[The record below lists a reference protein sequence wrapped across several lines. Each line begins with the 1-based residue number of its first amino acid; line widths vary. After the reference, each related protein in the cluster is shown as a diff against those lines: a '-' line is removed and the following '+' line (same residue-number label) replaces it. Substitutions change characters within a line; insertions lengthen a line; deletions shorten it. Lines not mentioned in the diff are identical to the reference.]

1 MIGTTKLT
9 ILAAIVGANNQMQLS
24 LPKERMRIQIV
35 GIIRLKKLYQV
46 GQTMKKK
53 SATTSGVLILNLPNR
68 NFKKHRLK
76 DFKSKQSLLT
86 RMMGGVT
93 LRQAR
98 LIKYP
103 RVEAGA
109 NQTKLPI
116 IKLLDGRRL
125 KSKIQMFGGT
135 GKTYRLTLLL
145 R

>member
-1 MIGTTKLT
+1 MT
-9 ILAAIVGANNQMQLS
+9 ILAAIVGVNNQMQLT

-35 GIIRLKKLYQV
+35 GIIRLKKLCQV
-46 GQTMKKK
+46 GQIMKKK
-53 SATTSGVLILNLPNR
+53 SVTTSGVLILNLQNR

-76 DFKSKQSLLT
+76 DKSKQSLLT

-116 IKLLDGRRL
+116 IKLLAGRL
-125 KSKIQMFGGT
+125 KSKILMCGGT
-135 GKTYRLTLLL
+135 VKTYRLTLLL

>member
-9 ILAAIVGANNQMQLS
+9 ILAAIVGASNQMQLS

-35 GIIRLKKLYQV
+35 GIIRLKKLCQV

-76 DFKSKQSLLT
+76 DKSKQSLLT

-116 IKLLDGRRL
+116 IKLLDGRL

-135 GKTYRLTLLL
+135 VKTYRLTLLL